1 MFFVFF
7 VFFRRRRRARRSTG
21 CDVAPPQSAPRARV
35 GIDGNGDDDANDDAR
50 AIDDV
55 RRGDDDDGGTAKDAL
70 GDGSLARESDGDE
83 VFQRRRVV
91 GRAVG
96 FGA

>member
-1 MFFVFF
+1 MC
-7 VFFRRRRRARRSTG
+7 FRRRRRRRRRTRRSTG
-21 CDVAPPQSAPRARV
+21 CDVATPQSPPRARV

-70 GDGSLARESDGDE
+70 GDGSFARESDADE